1 MSQDAQ
7 HRRKSRIGPG
17 LLLKRS
23 VGPGGSSTASIDVTN
38 ILFSSI
44 RNDQDAHPLRRSQH
58 QYPQDQSPDQ
68 QPQPHVSLSQSQSIS
83 DVLEDSIDQLCIAVD
98 QLVDKMAVVADIHAG
113 LANFN
118 ESFGAFLYGLKM
130 NAGNV
135 EWTEAPTN
143 RSFERMEQR
152 EAEAIILQQQQEE
165 VERIRRQQ
173 ILEQEEKERQRIEAE
188 RQEAEAE
195 RMKATMS
202 SLHSSHNGSNNN
214 SQSLGRQR
222 RPGTSTVVKGRGIT
236 ASRIPARS
244 SVQTAA
250 ASRVGPGG
258 AVRKLVGRVVMK
270 RMAERLPLRYRDE
283 PHRGP
288 IEAIMRSLS
297 DHIEGQTLPELVAVA
312 NVARHRC
319 NEYLGV
325 LIHAKEI
332 VRTNQ
337 KGVLFSLNPDRYPSR

>member
-1 MSQDAQ
+1 MPQETP

-23 VGPGGSSTASIDVTN
+23 VGPGGSSATATETTN

-44 RNDQDAHPLRRSQH
+44 RNDQDTHPLRRSQH
-58 QYPQDQSPDQ
+58 QYPQDSTSPDQ
-68 QPQPHVSLSQSQSIS
+68 QSHPNVSLTQSQSIS

-135 EWTEAPTN
+135 EWTEAPTK

-152 EAEAIILQQQQEE
+152 EAEAIILQQEQEE
-165 VERIRRQQ
+165 VERIRRQK
-173 ILEQEEKERQRIEAE
+173 IIEQEEKERQRIETE

-195 RMKATMS
+195 RMKASMA
-202 SLHSSHNGSNNN
+202 SLHSSHSN
-214 SQSLGRQR
+214 QGGGRQK
-222 RPGTSTVVKGRGIT
+222 RPGTGIVVKGRGIT

-244 SVQTAA
+244 TASA
-250 ASRVGPGG
+250 TTASRVGSGG
-258 AVRKLVGRVVMK
+258 AVRKLVGKVVMK

-283 PHRGP
+283 PHRAP

-297 DHIEGQTLPELVAVA
+297 EHIEGQPLPELVAVTGT
-312 NVARHRC
+312 ARHRC

-325 LIHAKEI
+325 LIHAKEV
-332 VRTNQ
+332 VRNNQ
-337 KGVLFSLNPDRYPSR
+337 KGGVMFSLNPDRYPSR